1 MLLKGHFWKNISFFQ
16 ESLAIAKH
24 LSTSQ
29 AHFQHI
35 EHHFHLVS
43 VRGVHE
49 GFQIAR
55 ALDVLSAIGAM
66 GVCEQLELAVNGVDI
81 PHWAFGV
88 LQAFHLRRRI
98 YLPRYSQRLL
108 NGAMGRFAIVM
119 EGSRILHV
127 RHNGPWLP
135 GFRRVP
141 VALVNENGA
150 FAVRGAIDAMPAPRK
165 AAHPFPIPVE
175 DRAIRLVAQEAFVD
189 ADIPIEPNVLR
200 IVLQDQKYLPKPI
213 SACIVGVS
221 VVQGGAEDALM
232 LEETDEEFRPFRD
245 GDLVGIEWRP
255 GQRIEFVPATQ
266 AKIGLDSVLSFPVAY
281 DVLGATARAGLN
293 GEGIG

>member
-29 AHFQHI
+29 AHFRHI

-43 VRGVHE
+43 VTGVHE

-55 ALDVLSAIGAM
+55 ALDVLSAI
-66 GVCEQLELAVNGVDI
+66 
-81 PHWAFGV
+81 
-88 LQAFHLRRRI
+88 
-98 YLPRYSQRLL
+98 
-108 NGAMGRFAIVM
+108 GAMGRFAIVM

-189 ADIPIEPNVLR
+189 ADIAIEPNVLR

-293 GEGIG
+293 GEGIGKDVLAQTRLPVLGIEPFVDGIDGQC